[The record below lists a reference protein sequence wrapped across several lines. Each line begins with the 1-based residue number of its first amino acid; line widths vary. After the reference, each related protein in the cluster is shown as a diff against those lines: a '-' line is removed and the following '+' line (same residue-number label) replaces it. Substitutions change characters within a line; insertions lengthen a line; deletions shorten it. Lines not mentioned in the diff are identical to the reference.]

1 MLPTIPNIQAL
12 MSALSQASSAEQ
24 ETHSLL
30 QDIETLTY
38 LATRETNRW
47 NIAGGTGM
55 GAMGAYSVRIQR
67 ANVSH
72 P

>member
-30 QDIETLTY
+30 QDIESLTY
-38 LATRETNRW
+38 LAMRETQRW
-47 NIAGGTGM
+47 NIAEGAGM
-55 GAMGAYSVRIQR
+55 DNTAVIGKHSLRKVSYS
-67 ANVSH
+67 
-72 P
+72 